1 MIYPKNFEQKIGF
14 GEIREMLEARCLTTL
29 GRSRVKQMSFSADAE
44 AINTQLDRIRELRRI
59 RQGDEQMPI
68 GSFFDVRES
77 MRRLRLAGTYLEE
90 DELFQL
96 QQTLDTIQQLV
107 KFLKAGEENADGRM
121 VYRYPSLE
129 ALTDGVIP
137 MPSVIQR
144 IAKVLD
150 KTGKVRDDASED
162 LSKIRREL
170 ARTQNSISGMLEG
183 ILHQAQEDGLVD
195 KDTAPTVRDGRLVL
209 PVAPGLKRR
218 IKGIIHDESASGRTV
233 YIEPE
238 EVVEANNRIRELR
251 SDERHEVIRIL
262 REVATFIRP
271 HCEEII
277 FSLGFLAEIDFIQAK
292 ADIAEQMQAMEPE
305 VQSTP
310 LIDWIRAEHPL
321 LKRSLEKHG
330 DRHLVPLDIMLTPEK
345 HILIISGPNAGG
357 KSVCLKTVG
366 LLQYMLQ
373 CGMSVPIGDRSK
385 TGIFNDIMIDIGDEQ
400 SLENDLS
407 TYSSHLLNMKN
418 MMRQASESTLFL
430 IDELGTGTEPGIG
443 GAIAEAVLH
452 QLLKRGAW
460 GVVTTHYQNIKHF
473 ADSHDGVANGAMLYD
488 RGEMRPLF
496 QLAIGRPGSSFAIEI
511 ARKIGLPEEVI
522 SEASEIVGTD
532 YIQSDKYLQDIVRDK
547 RYWEAKRQ
555 NIHQREKD
563 LERQITHYET
573 DLSDI
578 NEQRK
583 EILRKAKAQAEE
595 LLSQTNRRIENTIR
609 EIRESQAAKEETR
622 RIREELDQFKQ
633 EVASIDTRE
642 NDDKIERKI
651 QQIQQ
656 RKERKAR
663 RKAEKAQQEEQSAS
677 ALRQAAANDKAKV
690 ADEPLKKGDYVRIK
704 GTKSVGVIDSVDG
717 KMCSAIFGEMK
728 TRLPLNRLER
738 AEKPVAKAEYDAQK
752 TKTDEMKEGLQAYN
766 ISHMTQQTIDEH
778 RRQFHQDLDVRGM
791 RGDEALNA
799 VKYFIDDAI
808 LVGMPRVRILH
819 GKGNGILRQLIRQY
833 LATIPNVTHFRDENV
848 QFGGAGITVVD
859 L

>member
-14 GEIREMLEARCLTTL
+14 GEIREMLNARCLTTL
-29 GRSRVKQMSFSADAE
+29 GISRVAKMGFTADSE
-44 AINTQLDRIRELRRI
+44 TISTQLNRVRELRRI
-59 RQGDEQMPI
+59 RQGEEELPL
-68 GSFFDVRES
+68 GSFFDITES
-77 MRRLRLAGTYLEE
+77 MKRLRVAGTYLEE
-90 DELFQL
+90 EELFHLQL
-96 QQTLDTIQQLV
+96 TLDTLQQLV
-107 KFLKAGEENADGRM
+107 KFFKAGEENAEGRM
-121 VYRYPSLE
+121 VYHYPFLE

-137 MPSVIQR
+137 MPGVVQR

-150 KTGKVRDDASED
+150 KAGKVSDNASAE
-162 LSKIRREL
+162 LALIRREL
-170 ARTQNSISGMLEG
+170 LRTQNSITGMLGG
-183 ILHQAQEDGLVD
+183 ILRQAQKDGLVD
-195 KDTAPTVRDGRLVL
+195 KDTAPTMRDGRLVL
-209 PVAPGLKRR
+209 PVAPGLKRK
-218 IKGIIHDESASGRTV
+218 IKGIVHDESASGRTV

-238 EVVEANNRIRELR
+238 EVVEANNRIRELK

-262 REVATFIRP
+262 REVANFVRP
-271 HCEEII
+271 HCEEIL

-292 ADIAEQMQAMEPE
+292 ADVAEAMKAIEPE
-305 VQSTP
+305 VQATP
-310 LIDWIRAEHPL
+310 LVDWIRAEHPL

-330 DRHLVPLDIMLTPEK
+330 DKKLVPLDIMLTPEK

-373 CGMSVPIGDRSK
+373 CGMSIPVGDRSR
-385 TGIFNDIMIDIGDEQ
+385 TGVFKDIMIDIGDEQ

-418 MMRQASESTLFL
+418 MMRQASGRTLFL

-443 GAIAEAVLH
+443 GAIAEAVLD
-452 QLLKRGAW
+452 QLLKKGAW

-473 ADSHDGVANGAMLYD
+473 ADNHEGVANGAMLYD
-488 RGEMRPLF
+488 RAEMRPLF

-522 SEASEIVGTD
+522 DEASEIVGSD

-547 RYWEAKRQ
+547 RYWENKRQ

-583 EILRKAKAQAEE
+583 EILRKAKAEAEE
-595 LLSQTNRRIENTIR
+595 LLSQTNRKIENTIR
-609 EIRESQAAKEETR
+609 EIRKNQAAKEETR
-622 RIREELDQFKQ
+622 KIREELEQFKQ
-633 EVASIDTRE
+633 DVASIDTRE
-642 NDDKIERKI
+642 SDDKIERKI
-651 QQIQQ
+651 QQI
-656 RKERKAR
+656 KERRERRAK
-663 RKAEKAQQEEQSAS
+663 RKAEKAQREE
-677 ALRQAAANDKAKV
+677 QAAAALKQAAAKGS
-690 ADEPLKKGDYVRIK
+690 ADNADAPLKEGDPVRIK
-704 GTKSVGVIDSVDG
+704 GTKSVGTLEQIDG
-717 KMCSAIFGEMK
+717 KMATAVFGGMK
-728 TRLPLNRLER
+728 THLRLDRLER
-738 AEKPVAKAEYDAQK
+738 VSETVKASEEAAEKTKA
-752 TKTDEMKEGLQAYN
+752 DEIKENLKAYN
-766 ISHMTQQTIDEH
+766 ISRMTQQTIDDH
-778 RRQFHQDLDVRGM
+778 RKSFHQDLDVRGM

-833 LATIPNVTHFRDENV
+833 LATIPNVTHFQDENV

>member
-14 GEIREMLEARCLTTL
+14 GEIREMLNARCLTTL
-29 GRSRVKQMSFSADAE
+29 GISRVAKMGFTADSE
-44 AINTQLDRIRELRRI
+44 TISTQLNRVRELRRI
-59 RQGDEQMPI
+59 RQGEEELPL
-68 GSFFDVRES
+68 GSFFDITES
-77 MRRLRLAGTYLEE
+77 MKRLRVAGTYLEE
-90 DELFQL
+90 EELFHLQL
-96 QQTLDTIQQLV
+96 TLDTLQQLV
-107 KFLKAGEENADGRM
+107 KFFKAGEENAEGRM
-121 VYRYPSLE
+121 VYHYPFLE

-137 MPSVIQR
+137 MPGVVQR

-150 KTGKVRDDASED
+150 KAGKVSDNASAE
-162 LSKIRREL
+162 LASIRREL
-170 ARTQNSISGMLEG
+170 LRTQNSITGMLGG
-183 ILHQAQEDGLVD
+183 ILRQAQKDGLVD
-195 KDTAPTVRDGRLVL
+195 KDTAPTMRDGRLVL
-209 PVAPGLKRR
+209 PVAPGLKRK
-218 IKGIIHDESASGRTV
+218 IKGIVHDESASGRTV

-238 EVVEANNRIRELR
+238 EVVEANNRIRELK

-262 REVATFIRP
+262 REVANFVRP
-271 HCEEII
+271 HCEEIL

-292 ADIAEQMQAMEPE
+292 ADVAEAMKAIEPE
-305 VQSTP
+305 VQATP
-310 LIDWIRAEHPL
+310 LVDWIRAEHPL

-330 DRHLVPLDIMLTPEK
+330 DKKLVPLDIMLTPEK

-373 CGMSVPIGDRSK
+373 CGMSIPVGDRSR
-385 TGIFNDIMIDIGDEQ
+385 TGVFKDIMIDIGDEQ

-418 MMRQASESTLFL
+418 MMRQASGRTLFL

-443 GAIAEAVLH
+443 GAIAEAVLD
-452 QLLKRGAW
+452 QLLKKGAW

-473 ADSHDGVANGAMLYD
+473 ADNHEGVANGAMLYD
-488 RGEMRPLF
+488 RAEMRPLF

-522 SEASEIVGTD
+522 DEASEIVGSD

-547 RYWEAKRQ
+547 RYWENKRQ

-583 EILRKAKAQAEE
+583 EILRKAKAEAEE
-595 LLSQTNRRIENTIR
+595 LLSQTNRKIENTIR
-609 EIRESQAAKEETR
+609 EIRKNQAAKEETR
-622 RIREELDQFKQ
+622 KIREELEQFKQ
-633 EVASIDTRE
+633 DVASIDTRE
-642 NDDKIERKI
+642 SDDKIERKI
-651 QQIQQ
+651 QQIKE
-656 RKERKAR
+656 RRERKAK
-663 RKAEKAQQEEQSAS
+663 RKAEKAQREE
-677 ALRQAAANDKAKV
+677 QAAAALKQAAAKGS
-690 ADEPLKKGDYVRIK
+690 ADNADAPLKEGDPVRIK
-704 GTKSVGVIDSVDG
+704 GTKSVGTLEQIDG
-717 KMCSAIFGEMK
+717 KMATAVFGGMK
-728 TRLPLNRLER
+728 THLRLDRLER
-738 AEKPVAKAEYDAQK
+738 VSETVKASEEAAEKTKA
-752 TKTDEMKEGLQAYN
+752 DEIKENLKAYN
-766 ISHMTQQTIDEH
+766 ISRMTQQTIDDH
-778 RRQFHQDLDVRGM
+778 RKSFHQDLDVRGM

-833 LATIPNVTHFRDENV
+833 LATIPNVTHFQDENV